1 MMLRLFSLTCILLT
15 LPPLAGLCSG
25 QVLAPGGATVTPS
38 LSARSAAPG
47 QQVVL
52 SYQITGAQSGAVEYP
67 QTIEVPGLSV
77 VFSGQSQRSV
87 AVNGVVQVQIG
98 LRYMVQSSEAG
109 EYQIPAQTFKVN
121 GMEMQAAAVTMK
133 ISEGEPVSDKFLPT
147 VQLTLGRTEFWIG
160 EIVPVQVAVLVHPAV
175 QPLGQF
181 FPQVKTPN
189 FAVNRFDRSG
199 GMEAREVNGEIWRAW
214 QVESVLS
221 ALQPGVHDV
230 GPAEIKT
237 ELLIPEPG
245 MLNDPFLGRQ
255 QGNRRNVTLT
265 SNKVKVNVKELPME
279 GKPTDFTG
287 AVGDFQI
294 TLQASPLVLKAGDP
308 IALEIAVDGSG
319 NFDAVTVPR
328 PLTTDG
334 WRLYEARVGQENR
347 GWGTEPGR
355 KSFIQILIPEKNQT
369 EIPPFVLSFFDPRS
383 GKYVSRQSQ
392 PIALTVTGEFKAA
405 SSATGDSRDFAAP
418 PDASAP
424 TEELG
429 DILDQPLGSG
439 AWFSTA
445 ATPLPTNP
453 ILLHGVPA
461 LLLSLLIGTG
471 IVRRVRA
478 AAAARRPAAGTPREL
493 FLILADLRQGQPDRR
508 SFYRLVNEYL
518 TSAQFHLGRQP
529 ASGEALGQVMLA
541 RDRWLYGPEEAATQ
555 ETIPPEERVRT
566 LEVLSKL

>member
-25 QVLAPGGATVTPS
+25 QVLAPGAATVTPS

-47 QQVVL
+47 QQVIL
-52 SYQITGAQSGAVEYP
+52 SYQITGAQPGAVEYP

-87 AVNGVVQVQIG
+87 VVNGVVQVQIG

-133 ISEGEPVSDKFLPT
+133 ISEGEPVSNEFLPT

-237 ELLIPEPG
+237 PS
-245 MLNDPFLGRQ
+245 GR
-255 QGNRRNVTLT
+255 G
-265 SNKVKVNVKELPME
+265 S
-279 GKPTDFTG
+279 
-287 AVGDFQI
+287 AV
-294 TLQASPLVLKAGDP
+294 PWAG
-308 IALEIAVDGSG
+308 IC
-319 NFDAVTVPR
+319 R
-328 PLTTDG
+328 
-334 WRLYEARVGQENR
+334 
-347 GWGTEPGR
+347 
-355 KSFIQILIPEKNQT
+355 
-369 EIPPFVLSFFDPRS
+369 
-383 GKYVSRQSQ
+383 
-392 PIALTVTGEFKAA
+392 
-405 SSATGDSRDFAAP
+405 
-418 PDASAP
+418 
-424 TEELG
+424 
-429 DILDQPLGSG
+429 
-439 AWFSTA
+439 
-445 ATPLPTNP
+445 
-453 ILLHGVPA
+453 
-461 LLLSLLIGTG
+461 
-471 IVRRVRA
+471 
-478 AAAARRPAAGTPREL
+478 
-493 FLILADLRQGQPDRR
+493 
-508 SFYRLVNEYL
+508 
-518 TSAQFHLGRQP
+518 
-529 ASGEALGQVMLA
+529 
-541 RDRWLYGPEEAATQ
+541 
-555 ETIPPEERVRT
+555 
-566 LEVLSKL
+566 